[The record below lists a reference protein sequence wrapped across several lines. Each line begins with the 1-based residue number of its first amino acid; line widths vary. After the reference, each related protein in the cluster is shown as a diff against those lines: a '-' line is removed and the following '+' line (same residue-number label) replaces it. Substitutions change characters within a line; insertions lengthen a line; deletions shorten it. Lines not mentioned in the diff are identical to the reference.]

1 MTTDPDEIERINA
14 TDSAAIEE
22 ATETPDARAPIDPVM
37 SVTVALANELQN
49 VYANDPQKLEAANRS
64 LRSAVKGAP
73 KHKY

>member
-1 MTTDPDEIERINA
+1 MTDPDNIQHIDA
-14 TDSAAIEE
+14 ADSAAIEE
-22 ATETPDARAPIDPVM
+22 VTDTPSEQAAMDPVM

-73 KHKY
+73 KPKH